1 MSNTNS
7 IGSFLAA
14 LRKAHGL
21 TQKQL
26 AEKLNVS
33 DKAIS
38 RWERDECS
46 PDLSLIPVLAEL
58 YGVTSDEILRG
69 RRADPAVEATP
80 QAETQTKKRLQHVLN
95 QTISNY
101 RIKSMISCLLAALG
115 LVGAM
120 ICNLGFLRAYLGFFC
135 GAVFFIAAV
144 VCQTIFSI
152 QANSSISEE
161 EFDAETVTECR
172 RALLTLSERSY
183 ILIALLTAFTLPLLA
198 VEDTYWGL
206 DFTPWLTNGLICC
219 AIIAVP
225 CLLIRHV
232 NRVRKG
238 LIDDAQRQTPLYRL
252 RVRTVRTLLIVFAVT
267 SLLLWGVAFYL
278 SEHPHR
284 FADSATNEACMFEDF
299 DSFKAY
305 MEQPKSSDGTPLEY
319 HKTIY
324 DEEGREIEIFLDEQE
339 NEYWYYTD
347 HILEIITDNNGDPLC
362 TYKRYNDEI
371 CYIEYTYDDDMLPIY
386 AFTFDQYESTG
397 NGLGFSVST
406 LILMYLAEAVTIY
419 LIYRKKKDTM
429 GNLASKRM
437 LDAAGV
443 KYTKLKPEHSAITL
457 DFVAEEDK

>member
-69 RRADPAVEATP
+69 RRSDPTAEATP
-80 QAETQTKKRLQHVLN
+80 QTETQSKKRLHHVLN
-95 QTISNY
+95 QTVSNY

-135 GAVFFIAAV
+135 GAVFFIAAA

-152 QANSSISEE
+152 QANASIPDE
-161 EFDAETVTECR
+161 EFDAETIAECR
-172 RALLTLSERSY
+172 RSLLTLSERSY
-183 ILIALLTAFTLPLLA
+183 ILIALLFSFTLPLLA

-225 CLLIRHV
+225 CLLIRHA

-238 LIDDAQRQTPLYRL
+238 LVDDARRQTPLYRL
-252 RVRTVRTLLIVFAVT
+252 RVRTVRIFLIVFVVT
-267 SLLLWGVAFYL
+267 LLLLWAVAFYL
-278 SEHPHR
+278 SEHPHL
-284 FADSATNEACMFEDF
+284 FADTAVNEAYMFEDW

-305 MEQPKSSDGTPLEY
+305 MEQPKSPDGTPLEY

-324 DEEGREIEIFLDEQE
+324 DEEGYEIEVFLDDQE
-339 NEYWYYTD
+339 IEYWYYTD
-347 HILEIITDNNGDPLC
+347 HILETITDNDGNILC
-362 TYKRYNDEI
+362 TYKHYNDEI

-386 AFTFDQYESTG
+386 AFTADQYEATDCRLRLSMIP
-397 NGLGFSVST
+397 F
-406 LILMYLAEAVTIY
+406 ILVYLAEAVVTY
-419 LIYRKKKDTM
+419 LIYRKKK
-429 GNLASKRM
+429 ASI
-437 LDAAGV
+437 A
-443 KYTKLKPEHSAITL
+443 
-457 DFVAEEDK
+457 

>member
-1 MSNTNS
+1 MSNTYS

-69 RRADPAVEATP
+69 RRSDPTAEATP
-80 QAETQTKKRLQHVLN
+80 QTETQSKKRLLHVLN
-95 QTISNY
+95 QTVSNY

-135 GAVFFIAAV
+135 GAVFFIAAA

-152 QANSSISEE
+152 QANASIPDE
-161 EFDAETVTECR
+161 EFDAEAIAECR
-172 RALLTLSERSY
+172 RSLLTLSERSY
-183 ILIALLTAFTLPLLA
+183 ILIALLSAFTLPLLA

-219 AIIAVP
+219 AIISIP

-232 NRVRKG
+232 NRVRQG
-238 LIDDAQRQTPLYRL
+238 LLSEAKRQHPLYRL
-252 RVRTVRTLLIVFAVT
+252 RVRTVRILVIVMAVTLLVQWCVV
-267 SLLLWGVAFYL
+267 LYL
-278 SEHPHR
+278 EEHPHL
-284 FADSATNEACMFEDF
+284 FADVQTNEACMFEDW

-305 MEQPKSSDGTPLEY
+305 MEQPKSSDGAPLEY

-324 DEEGREIEIFLDEQE
+324 DEEGYEIEVFLDSQE
-339 NEYWYYTD
+339 HEYWFYTD
-347 HILEIITDNNGDPLC
+347 HIQETITDNNGNPLC

-386 AFTFDQYESTG
+386 AFTFEQYESTG
-397 NGLGFSVST
+397 GRLGISVGGLVLF
-406 LILMYLAEAVTIY
+406 YLAEAGIIY
-419 LIYRKKKDTM
+419 LVYRRKKAQ
-429 GNLASKRM
+429 LA
-437 LDAAGV
+437 
-443 KYTKLKPEHSAITL
+443 
-457 DFVAEEDK
+457 